1 MYKEV
6 LHFRKK
12 SSRFLLEIFHK
23 MVSLFLFYTVFS
35 FINLGERNLKIL
47 DNITFFN
54 QKGGLGHISIDAIED
69 GHHGNSE
76 GSDIFDSHFYHGINA
91 MLNPKIYR

>member
-1 MYKEV
+1 
-6 LHFRKK
+6 
-12 SSRFLLEIFHK
+12 
-23 MVSLFLFYTVFS
+23 MVCLFLFLTVFS
-35 FINLGERNLKIL
+35 FINLGERKLKSL
-47 DNITFFN
+47 DNFLY